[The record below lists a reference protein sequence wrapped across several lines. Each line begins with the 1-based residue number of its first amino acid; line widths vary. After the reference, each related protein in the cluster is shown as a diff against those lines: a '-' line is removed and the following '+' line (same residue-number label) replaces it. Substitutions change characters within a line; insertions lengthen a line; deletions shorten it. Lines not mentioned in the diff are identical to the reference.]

1 MARNRERVDVW
12 MDPDDEVPTLFVT
25 VLNMSPEQ
33 YDWVIRR
40 VSGTHEVERGVGKM
54 RDHRPAFI
62 LQLTQL
68 PKEIG
73 DIALAE
79 IRELCR
85 KIGAPISCRA
95 EGNILHFVE
104 MAREHRVAAERLLVK
119 KDIFSRESL
128 IV

>member
-1 MARNRERVDVW
+1 MAGKRVDVW
-12 MDPDDEVPTLFVT
+12 MDPDDETPTLFVT
-25 VLNMSPEQ
+25 VSEFMSPEQ
-33 YDWVIRR
+33 YQWVIRR
-40 VSGTHEVERGVGKM
+40 GSGTYEIERSVGEM
-54 RDHRPAFI
+54 RNHCPAFK
-62 LQLTQL
+62 LQLAQL

-85 KIGAPISCRA
+85 KIGAPISRRA

-104 MAREHRVAAERLLVK
+104 MAREHRVAAERLLAK